1 MTPLMAKLFDSVAP
15 LVKMISRACALIS
28 AATWRR
34 AVSTAS
40 MAFQPNEWLADAGLP
55 NTSVKYGSIACN
67 TRGSTG
73 VVAW

>member
-1 MTPLMAKLFDSVAP
+1 MANAFDSVAP
-15 LVKMISRACALIS
+15 LVNTISRAVAPMS
-28 AATWRR
+28 AATCRR
-34 AVSTAS
+34 DVSTAS
-40 MAFQPNEWLADAGLP
+40 CAFQPNAWLADEGLP